1 MSTRTRLLVTAL
13 AAWSLFVWVNR
24 ITNAWTGDE
33 GLFSKLVSTVL
44 AAALIVVAVAAVS
57 EVWRRDARR
66 AALLSKALAG
76 GTIAVWV
83 VRAPMILLGG
93 WSIGFLVVH
102 MVLAAASI
110 ALAVVVWRAV
120 SADTEALDAGP
131 GRPELPL

>member
-76 GTIAVWV
+76 GPIA
-83 VRAPMILLGG
+83 
-93 WSIGFLVVH
+93 FLVVH

>member
-1 MSTRTRLLVTAL
+1 MSTRTRLLVTVL

-44 AAALIVVAVAAVS
+44 AAALIVAAVAAVS
-57 EVWRRDARR
+57 EVWRRHSER
-66 AALLSKALAG
+66 AALLSKVLAG
-76 GTIAVWV
+76 GTIAIWV
-83 VRAPMILLGG
+83 VRAPMILFGG

-120 SADTEALDAGP
+120 SADSEALEAGP
-131 GRPELPL
+131 RRPELSL